1 MKKID
6 PGVAAYFKSLD
17 APTRATLTELRNW
30 IVQIAP
36 HASESM
42 LYRMPSYVLG
52 ADWVSYKAQ
61 KNYISLYFCEA
72 SVVPKHAKALAH
84 LNVGKG
90 CVRFNQ
96 IEQLPKKV
104 ILQMLKESAR
114 LRGFRDLPSKRSAA
128 C

>member
-17 APTRATLTELRNW
+17 ATTRATLTELRSW
-30 IVQIAP
+30 ILQAAP

-42 LYRMPSYVLG
+42 LYRMPTYVLG

-61 KNYISLYFCEA
+61 KNYLTLYFCEA

-90 CVRFNQ
+90 CVRFKT
-96 IEQLPKKV
+96 IEELPKKV
-104 ILQMLKESAR
+104 ILEMLKESAR
-114 LRGFRDLPSKRSAA
+114 LRGFRDLPSRQNAA